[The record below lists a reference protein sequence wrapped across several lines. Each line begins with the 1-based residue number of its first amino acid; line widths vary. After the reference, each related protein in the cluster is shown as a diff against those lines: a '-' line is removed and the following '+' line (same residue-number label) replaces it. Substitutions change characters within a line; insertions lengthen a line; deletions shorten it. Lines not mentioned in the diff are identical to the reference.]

1 MMINSSSLISA
12 EYRAQQE
19 HLHET
24 TAYGTTAKHFAP
36 LVSQIIEKLE
46 ITHLLDYGC
55 SRRMGL
61 LKALEGKI
69 KGQLKYQGYDPGAGV
84 EELASLPIPAQM
96 VCCID
101 VLEHIEPDLLDNV
114 LDHLCAMTEVVA
126 FLTIHTGPAS
136 KFLPDGRNAHINQ
149 QNMTYWLPRIMQR
162 WDIQTVQKT
171 HEHSFYVIA
180 YQKPRLETVDGQ
192 KLVA

>member
-1 MMINSSSLISA
+1 MQINAGQLIT
-12 EYRAQQE
+12 EGYRAQQQ
-19 HLHET
+19 HLHKT
-24 TAYGTTAKHFAP
+24 TDYGTAARHYGG
-36 LVSQIIEKLE
+36 LVSAIIEKLE
-46 ITHLLDYGC
+46 VTHLLDYGC
-55 SRRMGL
+55 GVRMGL
-61 LKALEGKI
+61 LRALQGKI
-69 KGQLKYQGYDPGAGV
+69 KGALKYQGYDPGAGLD
-84 EELASLPIPAQM
+84 ELASLPIPAQM

-136 KFLPDGRNAHINQ
+136 KTLPDGRNAHINQ
-149 QNMTYWLPRIMQR
+149 QPMSYWLPKVWER

-180 YQKPRLETVDGQ
+180 YAKPRLETADGQ
-192 KLVA
+192 KIV